1 MLHQNEGGIRK
12 SRPDAKEQK
21 MKMQIHTFL
30 NRRNSFYGFRW
41 IYKTSEIC
49 IQTNECKHLSNAMR
63 SCAQKCLGIPDG
75 PLEVWEAAASRVLT
89 QRHTLGA
96 LVSLASQL
104 QQLHPVPNNTTEDHC
119 TDQPPEVFLGF
130 SRKNFK
136 PVFGFSGVLY
146 SYTVDCAL
154 HQNTESVW
162 LHCSTAGLLVQGASS
177 RV

>member
-1 MLHQNEGGIRK
+1 M
-12 SRPDAKEQK
+12 D
-21 MKMQIHTFL
+21 
-30 NRRNSFYGFRW
+30 

-49 IQTNECKHLSNAMR
+49 IQTNECKHLSNAMQ

-130 SRKNFK
+130 REK
-136 PVFGFSGVLY
+136 
-146 SYTVDCAL
+146 
-154 HQNTESVW
+154 
-162 LHCSTAGLLVQGASS
+162 ASS
-177 RV
+177 LSLGFRVYSTVTL